1 MRTLDSTL
9 HGTDEVLSPAP
20 LSRARAVPEALRVPL
35 CVALSLGAHA
45 LMTVVMPSEAAL
57 QPATTQR
64 DLAIVSFDEVDV
76 EVETVDELPP
86 PALVVAPPEP
96 PPSAARAE
104 APLPLAPAT
113 PPEAVSDPA
122 PSAPPPAAAEV
133 LAATSAAAGGPAFT
147 TGTAGGSAHGLGS
160 TPTASETNPAA
171 TRATEGTSTVDLSGL
186 ARGYLSTLNGRVR
199 PAVVYPRAAVIAG
212 LEGTVMLGLLIDERG
227 NILRRRVKRSS
238 GHASL
243 DAAVL
248 EAAERVS
255 TVPAPPNELRS
266 QWSAGPRELTVPIRM
281 TVH

>member
-9 HGTDEVLSPAP
+9 QGTDEVLSPAP

-57 QPATTQR
+57 QPAATQR
-64 DLAIVSFDEVDV
+64 DLAFVSFDEVEV
-76 EVETVDELPP
+76 EVETIELPP
-86 PALVVAPPEP
+86 PAPVVTPPEP
-96 PPSAARAE
+96 PPSEARAE

-113 PPEAVSDPA
+113 PPDAVTDPA

-133 LAATSAAAGGPAFT
+133 LAATSAAAGGPVFT

-171 TRATEGTSTVDLSGL
+171 TRASEGTSTVDLSGL

-248 EAAERVS
+248 DAAERVS
-255 TVPAPPNELRS
+255 SVPAPPNELRS